1 MDAPHRGRAAHVRSD
16 RPESRGW
23 LRQLA
28 VRLVHAGD
36 LRVHPALA
44 RRGALRL
51 DELRNPGHW
60 ARRLRSPAADCL
72 PDARLGLPRAH
83 DAHDRLEPE
92 RILALP
98 GAVRARRRPCECA
111 RPAISRP
118 PRSCR
123 CWRCPPPW
131 TARWETSTRSA
142 TRT

>member
-1 MDAPHRGRAAHVRSD
+1 MDAPHRGRAAHLRYH

-36 LRVHPALA
+36 LRVHPTLA

-98 GAVRARRRPCECA
+98 GAVRARTGVVERVLRPEAREFAQAPVDHERILALPGAVRARRRP
-111 RPAISRP
+111 
-118 PRSCR
+118 
-123 CWRCPPPW
+123 
-131 TARWETSTRSA
+131 
-142 TRT
+142 